1 MTLRILPEEEEYSS
15 AVLCSDVLERW
26 DLVLVLESDRFQ
38 SLCIVR
44 SIACVHRRKTCQP
57 SQYVDLGMSALHR
70 AVLAGCQGG
79 GMWMELL
86 FDMTAL
92 LWESCRG
99 DGEWPP
105 WFLAVCSDQACHETF
120 VVCLWSFQIVCFR
133 SDFVFL
139 RFWKD
144 TKIF

>member
-99 DGEWPP
+99 DGE
-105 WFLAVCSDQACHETF
+105 
-120 VVCLWSFQIVCFR
+120 
-133 SDFVFL
+133 
-139 RFWKD
+139 
-144 TKIF
+144 